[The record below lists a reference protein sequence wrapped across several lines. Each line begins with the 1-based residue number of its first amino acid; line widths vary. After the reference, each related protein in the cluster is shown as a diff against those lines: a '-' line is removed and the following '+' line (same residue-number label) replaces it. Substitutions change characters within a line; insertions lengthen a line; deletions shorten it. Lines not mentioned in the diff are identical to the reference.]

1 MHQIE
6 IEYEGN
12 LRTSAVHLQ
21 SGNRI
26 ITDAPTD
33 NEGRGGDILTHRSCS

>member
-1 MHQIE
+1 MYPIE
-6 IEYEGN
+6 IEYECN
-12 LRTSAVHLQ
+12 LRTIAVHLQ

-33 NEGRGGDILTHRSCS
+33 NEDRGETFSHRSCG